1 MAIARFAQA
10 VLANTGSTVSL
21 LTWWAAGGVLL
32 LGIAFVCVRV
42 IVHRQG
48 NQSGD

>member
-1 MAIARFAQA
+1 MAIARLAAA

-21 LTWWAAGGVLL
+21 LTWWAAGGVVL
-32 LGIAFVCVRV
+32 LGLAFVCVRV

-48 NQSGD
+48 KESDD